1 MARVGIAISGG
12 GHRAALFGLGALMY
26 LVDAR
31 KNRDVTSIASV
42 SGGSL
47 TNGFVAQSMD
57 VTGVEPDE
65 FDRRMKPFVHC
76 IAQQGTVIPPSAR
89 MLAYLILLGL
99 VAVGVIVGVWFIPIP
114 VGFRVVIFLV
124 GLLVLGYVAR
134 LRGDMTAREFATK
147 LFSPSGSPT
156 RLDAISDSLNHIICA
171 SDLHTGENVYF
182 SGRFVASYRFGWGSP
197 GDLPLHIAVQCSA
210 ALPGP
215 FPPRWVRKDRHAF
228 QAGRPEAE
236 AATHMV
242 LVDGGVYDNQA
253 DQWVMGMANRRT
265 RFGDLAAGMR
275 EADELIV
282 VNGSGGLGWGSTG
295 KMRLPL
301 FGELL
306 ALLRD
311 NSILYDNGNGVR
323 RQLMIARF
331 TASEQGLGGFRGAL
345 VHIPRDPL
353 WVATQ
358 YEASPDPDTASRAQA
373 VLDLLRPGAEG
384 WKDLAARAGGQKTSL
399 TKLGQDAA
407 ADLLEHG
414 YVLAMANLHVILS
427 YPLLTLP
434 DRARLEALA
443 S

>member
-1 MARVGIAISGG
+1 MARIGVAISGG

-26 LVDAR
+26 LVDAG

-47 TNGFVAQSMD
+47 TNGFVGQSVD
-57 VTGVEPDE
+57 FTTVEPDE
-65 FDRRMKPFVHC
+65 FDRRVKPFVHC
-76 IAQQGTVIPPSAR
+76 IAQQGTVIPPSPR
-89 MLAYLILLGL
+89 MLAYLIVLGL
-99 VAVGVIVGVWFIPIP
+99 VAVGTFVGVWFLPLP
-114 VGFRVVIFLV
+114 VWARVIVFFAA
-124 GLLVLGYVAR
+124 LLVLGYVAR
-134 LRGDMTAREFATK
+134 FRGDLTAREFATK
-147 LFSPSGSPT
+147 LFSPTGSPT
-156 RLDAISDSLNHIICA
+156 RLDAVSDSLDHVICA

-182 SGRFVASYRFGWGSP
+182 SGRFVASYRFGWGRP
-197 GDLPLHIAVQCSA
+197 GDIPLHIPVQCSA

-215 FPPRWVRKDRHAF
+215 FPPRWLRKDRHAF

-265 RFGDLAAGMR
+265 RFGDLAAGIR
-275 EADELIV
+275 EADELVV
-282 VNGSGGLGWGSTG
+282 VNGSGGLGWGSTA
-295 KMRLPL
+295 KMRIPL

-331 TASEQGLGGFRGAL
+331 TAAERGLGGFRGAL

-353 WVATQ
+353 WVASQ
-358 YEASPDPDTASRAQA
+358 YEASPDEDTAGRARA
-373 VLDLLRPGAEG
+373 ILELLRPNADR
-384 WKDLAARAGGQKTSL
+384 WKDLSARAGGQKTSL
-399 TKLGQDAA
+399 TKLGTEAA

-414 YVLAMANLHVILS
+414 YVLAMANLHVILN
-427 YPLLTLP
+427 YPRLDP
-434 DRARLEALA
+434 PSRARFEALA
-443 S
+443 G